1 MYTNNYHNYLNY
13 KVCLDDSIQSIN
25 KEFRDHA
32 RALLV
37 SLGEDPSPSN
47 VSKLRGVKIPAGV
60 KISVE
65 AKDYFVYE
73 NSSFVQKLEQWILTY
88 PFSLP
93 AKYLALFISGSV
105 DASFDFSHS
114 VQLAENF
121 KRNPTD
127 NSLWTLRSFINND
140 KFINNHLYEIL
151 VSEFGGCDL
160 GTSALAEMFDFK
172 SSKQVTYREKSYWIF
187 EVPKNIKL
195 NLVGQNLVEPNS
207 KPCGSIENLEVC

>member
-1 MYTNNYHNYLNY
+1 MYTNNYR
-13 KVCLDDSIQSIN
+13 VCLDDSIQSIN

-37 SLGEDPSPSN
+37 SLGVDPSPSN
-47 VSKLRGVKIPAGV
+47 VSKIRGVKIPGGV

-65 AKDYFVYE
+65 DKDYFVYE
-73 NSSFVQKLEQWILTY
+73 NSSFIQKLEQWILNY
-88 PFSLP
+88 PLSLP

-121 KRNPTD
+121 KKNPTG
-127 NSLWTLRSFINND
+127 NSLWTLRAFINND
-140 KFINNHLYEIL
+140 KFLNNHLYEIL

-187 EVPKNIKL
+187 EVPKAANDIKL

-207 KPCGSIENLEVC
+207 KPCGTIENLEVCK

>member
-1 MYTNNYHNYLNY
+1 MYTNNY
-13 KVCLDDSIQSIN
+13 KVCLDDSIQSIH

-37 SLGEDPSPSN
+37 SLGVDPSPSN

-73 NSSFVQKLEQWILTY
+73 NSQFVQKLEQWILTY
-88 PFSLP
+88 PLSLP

-121 KRNPTD
+121 KQNPTD
-127 NSLWTLRSFINND
+127 NSLWTLRAFINND
-140 KFINNHLYEIL
+140 KFLNNHLYEIL

-172 SSKQVTYREKSYWIF
+172 SSKQVTYREKSYWVF
-187 EVPKNIKL
+187 EVPNGIEL
-195 NLVGQNLVEPNS
+195 NLVGQNLANTIEPNS
-207 KPCGSIENLEVC
+207 KPCGSITPIENLEVC

>member
-1 MYTNNYHNYLNY
+1 MYTNNYQNSR
-13 KVCLDDSIQSIN
+13 VCLDDSIQSVH

-37 SLGEDPSPSN
+37 SLGIDPSPSN
-47 VSKLRGVKIPAGV
+47 VSKLRGVKIPGGV

-65 AKDYFVYE
+65 DKDYFVYE
-73 NSSFVQKLEQWILTY
+73 NSQFVQKLEQWILTY
-88 PFSLP
+88 PLSLP

-121 KRNPTD
+121 KKNPTD
-127 NSLWTLRSFINND
+127 NSLWTLRAFINND
-140 KFINNHLYEIL
+140 KFLNEHLYEIL

-160 GTSALAEMFDFK
+160 GIQNLASMFDFK
-172 SSKQVTYREKSYWIF
+172 SSKQITYRGKSYWVF
-187 EVPKNIKL
+187 EIPKDIKL
-195 NLVGQNLVEPNS
+195 NSVGQYLVDQNS
-207 KPCGSIENLEVC
+207 QPCGSIENLETC

>member
-1 MYTNNYHNYLNY
+1 MYTNNY
-13 KVCLDDSIQSIN
+13 KVCLGDSIQSIN

-37 SLGEDPSPSN
+37 SLGVDPSPSN
-47 VSKLRGVKIPAGV
+47 VSKIRGVKIPGGV

-65 AKDYFVYE
+65 AKDYLVYE

-88 PFSLP
+88 PLSLP
-93 AKYLALFISGSV
+93 AKYIALFISGSV

-121 KRNPTD
+121 KKNPTD
-127 NSLWTLRSFINND
+127 NSLWTLRAFINND
-140 KFINNHLYEIL
+140 KFLNNHLYEIL

-160 GTSALAEMFDFK
+160 GTSTLAEMFDFK

-187 EVPKNIKL
+187 EVPKGIEL
-195 NLVGQNLVEPNS
+195 NLVGQNIVEPNS
-207 KPCGSIENLEVC
+207 KPCGSVTPIENLEVCK